1 MDAPDNVKDRIRSVA
16 RDRFFRE
23 GFARVLVDDIADDLG
38 ISKKTFYKHFDSKE
52 ELLRRIIHDT
62 LADVHANIQQIIAS
76 DKGFVEKLDDL
87 MTFLGNTYSL
97 ISPLMM
103 ADCHRYLP
111 DLWEAV
117 QKFRRERIARN
128 VRGLILDGIR
138 GGYIREELSVDV
150 FLAAFIAGVEAV
162 MTPSFLSNHP
172 VDGRQALRSFMTIF
186 FQGILTDPA
195 RTQLSTIQRTAN
207 Q

>member
-1 MDAPDNVKDRIRSVA
+1 MDAPDIVKERIRTSA
-16 RDRFFRE
+16 RDRFFRD
-23 GFARVLVDDIADDLG
+23 GFARVLVDDIAEDLG
-38 ISKKTFYKHFDSKE
+38 ISKKTFYKHFESKE
-52 ELLRRIIHDT
+52 ELLRQIIHHT
-62 LADVHANIQQIIAS
+62 LAEVHGNIQRIIAS
-76 DKGFVEKLDDL
+76 DKGFVGRLDDL

-117 QKFRRERIARN
+117 QKFRRERITSN
-128 VRGLILDGIR
+128 VRGLILDGIH
-138 GGYIREELSVDV
+138 GGYIREDLSVDV

-162 MTPSFLSNHP
+162 MTPAFLSNHP
-172 VDGRQALRSFMTIF
+172 VDSRQALRSFMMIF

-195 RTQLSTIQRTAN
+195 RTQLSKIQQSAN

>member
-1 MDAPDNVKDRIRSVA
+1 MDTPDNVKERIRTSA
-16 RDRFFRE
+16 RDRFFRD

-38 ISKKTFYKHFDSKE
+38 ISKKTIYKHFESKE
-52 ELLRRIIHDT
+52 ELLRQIIRHT
-62 LADVHANIQQIIAS
+62 LTEVHANIQAIIAS

-87 MTFLGNTYSL
+87 MTFLGNRYL
-97 ISPLMM
+97 VISPLMM

-111 DLWEAV
+111 DLWESI
-117 QKFRRERIARN
+117 QKFRRERIASN
-128 VRGLILDGIR
+128 VKGLILDGIR
-138 GGYIREELSVDV
+138 GGYIRKDLSVDV

-172 VDGRQALRSFMTIF
+172 VDGRQALRSFMMIF

-195 RTQLSTIQRTAN
+195 RTQLSKIQQTAN